1 MIKSN
6 KKVKGFYMKKQ
17 LKVIGFAAL
26 VAFVAVSGASAVTT
40 SMVDETGLCKLI
52 DQFKGIFNLLRT
64 LAFIGAGFL
73 IAKWAW
79 GYIEAGKIDAMKEVK
94 EKGVSM
100 LIGFI
105 LLFGIGVVLQVLG
118 SATGADML
126 GCVTTGW

>member
-1 MIKSN
+1 
-6 KKVKGFYMKKQ
+6 MKKQ
-17 LKVIGFAAL
+17 MKMIGFAAL
-26 VAFVAVSGASAVTT
+26 SALLVVSGASGASATM
-40 SMVDETGLCKLI
+40 SGMVDESGLCKLI
-52 DQFKGIFNLLRT
+52 DQFKGIFGLLRT

-100 LIGFI
+100 LIGFV
-105 LLFGIGVVLQVLG
+105 LLFGIGTVLTVLG
-118 SATGADML
+118 GTTGKSIL

>member
-1 MIKSN
+1 
-6 KKVKGFYMKKQ
+6 MKKQ
-17 LKVIGFAAL
+17 MKMIGFAAL
-26 VAFVAVSGASAVTT
+26 SALLVVSGASAAT
-40 SMVDETGLCKLI
+40 SGMVNDTGLCKLI
-52 DQFKGIFNLLRT
+52 DEFKGIFGLLRT

-118 SATGADML
+118 GATGAKML
-126 GCVTTGW
+126 GCITTGW